1 MVCLICGEYDKFE
14 WKRNPKV
21 LSRLKKCN
29 AANCI
34 EIRVDIGVD
43 IGEVKQMMWT
53 DDSFAQREG
62 GSANGLKLL
71 ATESPTWEYKYKYK
85 YKQK

>member
-1 MVCLICGEYDKFE
+1 MMSITSFDE
-14 WKRNPKV
+14 NMIHKV
-21 LSRLKKCN
+21 LSRLKQCN
-29 AANCI
+29 ATNYI
-34 EIRVDIGVD
+34 EVD

-71 ATESPTWEYKYKYK
+71 ATECPTWEGRAA
-85 YKQK
+85 